1 MADLLAA
8 LDPPISEISYT
19 GGQGKER
26 LFIAVRPH
34 RHAPR
39 RRAAAALQLS
49 LFASL
54 LLSAVPVMCGVN
66 RADHSRVER
75 APSRGNGGGGA
86 AALASSAAAQQTGAV
101 AGESRR
107 ETLSLAPR
115 LAATWRTPVGVH
127 RLRYQGKRGG
137 SAVLTAAGNQALSP
151 PPPSVPPPAPL
162 SPPSPKQWP
171 CSARPGLCGVMHRPI
186 RVYLIWFGPFSRA
199 QKNILRSFIRSISD
213 RGDPENTVPGWWD
226 INRQYHDC
234 KGRPVSSSVTLKGE
248 SSYPFGRRS
257 SRRPASR
264 RPTSGDLTS
273 RRPSSSRPFSS
284 RPKMML
290 KGFCTAFCG
299 WHSYINMMGKRIK
312 TSLVG
317 NPAGRYTEAECGAV
331 CFCGVNWH
339 CSIAPSPLNS
349 SQLHVSSLALSSPS
363 LSSLFPL
370 PILPSTPG
378 PPCPSFS
385 VPPTVQDCS
394 VAELASSACA
404 LAVCPS
410 QCPPNCAVS
419 EVASS
424 LAAPN
429 RDKGMDALVSTFAS
443 PHTHTILFPT
453 LATPFQPSPPLPP
466 NCAAW
471 ELASSLAAPNRD
483 KGMDALCLPNCAAWE
498 LASSLAAPNRDK
510 GMDALVSTFAHEL
523 AEATSDPYLSTWM
536 NEKGE
541 ENADMCSYS
550 ELAVATSDRHLST
563 WMNDK
568 GEENVDMCSYRCVCL
583 QVRFGLLW
591 CSAVDGMIGLA
602 EATSDPYLSTWMD
615 E

>member
-127 RLRYQGKRGG
+127 RLRPPLPFPPSPPPSTPSSPPFPFSAGIRGTAAALVPSPLQLRYQGESHCYIAISLHPTTSCSLHLSPPLSPPPPAPLSPTPLLHRYHGKRRSSAALVAPGNQQLSLPFSHSPPPPLHLHFSKFPFSAGIRG
-137 SAVLTAAGNQALSP
+137 SAAEVPSSLQLVTRHSP
-151 PPPSVPPPAPL
+151 HPPPSVPPPAPL

-284 RPKMML
+284 RPSILRRYLPFDTKGVYFVISSPRMKRKMML

-317 NPAGRYTEAECGAV
+317 NPAGR
-331 CFCGVNWH
+331 
-339 CSIAPSPLNS
+339 
-349 SQLHVSSLALSSPS
+349 
-363 LSSLFPL
+363 
-370 PILPSTPG
+370 
-378 PPCPSFS
+378 
-385 VPPTVQDCS
+385 
-394 VAELASSACA
+394 
-404 LAVCPS
+404 
-410 QCPPNCAVS
+410 
-419 EVASS
+419 
-424 LAAPN
+424 
-429 RDKGMDALVSTFAS
+429 
-443 PHTHTILFPT
+443 
-453 LATPFQPSPPLPP
+453 
-466 NCAAW
+466 
-471 ELASSLAAPNRD
+471 
-483 KGMDALCLPNCAAWE
+483 CLPNCAAWE

>member
-1 MADLLAA
+1 
-8 LDPPISEISYT
+8 
-19 GGQGKER
+19 
-26 LFIAVRPH
+26 
-34 RHAPR
+34 
-39 RRAAAALQLS
+39 
-49 LFASL
+49 
-54 LLSAVPVMCGVN
+54 
-66 RADHSRVER
+66 
-75 APSRGNGGGGA
+75 
-86 AALASSAAAQQTGAV
+86 
-101 AGESRR
+101 
-107 ETLSLAPR
+107 
-115 LAATWRTPVGVH
+115 
-127 RLRYQGKRGG
+127 
-137 SAVLTAAGNQALSP
+137 
-151 PPPSVPPPAPL
+151 
-162 SPPSPKQWP
+162 
-171 CSARPGLCGVMHRPI
+171 
-186 RVYLIWFGPFSRA
+186 
-199 QKNILRSFIRSISD
+199 
-213 RGDPENTVPGWWD
+213 
-226 INRQYHDC
+226 
-234 KGRPVSSSVTLKGE
+234 
-248 SSYPFGRRS
+248 
-257 SRRPASR
+257 
-264 RPTSGDLTS
+264 
-273 RRPSSSRPFSS
+273 
-284 RPKMML
+284 MML

-317 NPAGRYTEAECGAV
+317 NPAGR
-331 CFCGVNWH
+331 
-339 CSIAPSPLNS
+339 
-349 SQLHVSSLALSSPS
+349 LHVSSLALSSPS

-429 RDKGMDALVSTFAS
+429 RDKGMDALVSTSAS

-453 LATPFQPSPPLPP
+453 LATPFQPSPPLPCLP
-466 NCAAW
+466 
-471 ELASSLAAPNRD
+471 SPT
-483 KGMDALCLPNCAAWE
+483 CLPNCAAWE